1 MVFENWEKL
10 SFRLGSGFYIVF
22 SIKSLLL
29 LNMFEGMEKIVW
41 FKSHTSKPLKLPFF
55 FPLESVKME
64 KELSHLKTHLLIP
77 RIWFQPSPVHLNWLY
92 WKRSLSSPVSQFQWL
107 QHFAI
112 LLLFPAEYGSQKRHL
127 GLFFK

>member
-29 LNMFEGMEKIVW
+29 LNMFEGMEKMVW

-55 FPLESVKME
+55 FPLEYKDGEGAQPFKDTSAHPQNLISTIASSPELIIWEMKLIKSSFPIPVITALCNSVTF
-64 KELSHLKTHLLIP
+64 SC
-77 RIWFQPSPVHLNWLY
+77 RIWQSET
-92 WKRSLSSPVSQFQWL
+92 SSWFI
-107 QHFAI
+107 F
-112 LLLFPAEYGSQKRHL
+112 
-127 GLFFK
+127 